1 MAARV
6 LSDEDLELFKTYAY
20 SNYVTRLVCN
30 KWRLPSEE
38 IMRVERATR
47 NQSKNPL
54 WNMLRLDRQT
64 ASASCQNRDPPQNEA
79 MNYGSHQETVVK
91 KNSEL
96 IAMIENLIEYTLKV
110 KIKDKVLECG
120 MFLSQFGLFSAS
132 PDAYFVLETGVLVP
146 IEIKCPWTYREK
158 NIEDVRRALRD
169 RQPRYR
175 VENTSFSVNK
185 RGAPLFV
192 VEKTTPH
199 YRQMQRQMYVMNSPM
214 CVYVVKFGTE
224 FVVNTVMRDET
235 FCLQQYDAEKKLFD
249 MFVSKNQCML
259 RFKNV
264 AARVQSFKNQR
275 YNDKDIGLL
284 ADLGFYY
291 AFGQLKC
298 IFCESVYDVDVA
310 VAKVLQLH
318 ASCNNG
324 KPVQVS
330 SSSAQEYLNHN
341 KRVESLTNNGVTDV
355 NLAKQGVYHDGV
367 QLKTFCCNT
376 DVGFNNAV
384 THTKDC
390 YYVKLL

>member
-1 MAARV
+1 MIARV
-6 LSDEDLELFKTYAY
+6 LSDEDLELYNTYAY
-20 SNYVTRLVCN
+20 SKYVTRLVCS
-30 KWRLPSEE
+30 KWRLSLEE
-38 IMRVERATR
+38 ILRVERATR

-64 ASASCQNRDPPQNEA
+64 ASASCQNRYLPQNEA
-79 MNYGSHQETVVK
+79 MNYGSYQETVVK
-91 KNSEL
+91 KNAVL
-96 IAMIENLIEYTLKV
+96 ISMIENLIEYTLKV

-120 MFLSQFGLFSAS
+120 MFLSQFGLYSAS

-146 IEIKCPWTYREK
+146 VEIKCPWTYREK
-158 NIEDVRRALRD
+158 NIEDVRRGLRD

-249 MFVSKNQCML
+249 VFVSKNQRML
-259 RFKNV
+259 RYKNV
-264 AARVQSFKNQR
+264 ATRIQSFKNQR
-275 YNDKDIGLL
+275 YNDNDVRLL
-284 ADLGFYY
+284 AYSGFYY

-298 IFCESVYDVDVA
+298 IFCEWVIDVDVD

-318 ASCNNG
+318 DSCNNG
-324 KPVQVS
+324 EPVQVPLS
-330 SSSAQEYLNHN
+330 SVQEYLNHN

-355 NLAKQGVYHDGV
+355 SLAKQGVYHDGV

-376 DVGFNNAV
+376 HVNSNNTV
-384 THTKDC
+384 THLKDC

>member
-1 MAARV
+1 MTARV
-6 LSDEDLELFKTYAY
+6 LSDEDLELFNTYAY

-30 KWRLPSEE
+30 KWRLSLEE
-38 IMRVERATR
+38 ILRVERATR

-64 ASASCQNRDPPQNEA
+64 ASATCQNRDPPQNEA

-91 KNSEL
+91 KNAVL
-96 IAMIENLIEYTLKV
+96 ISMIENLIEKTLKV

-132 PDAYFVLETGVLVP
+132 PDAYFVLETGVFVP

-158 NIEDVRRALRD
+158 NIEDVRRGLRD

-185 RGAPLFV
+185 RGSPLFV

-199 YRQMQRQMYVMNSPM
+199 YRQMQRQMYVMNSPL

-249 MFVSKNQCML
+249 VFVSKNQCML
-259 RFKNV
+259 RYKNV
-264 AARVQSFKNQR
+264 AARVQSFHNQR
-275 YNDKDIGLL
+275 YNDNDVRLL
-284 ADLGFYY
+284 ADSGIYY
-291 AFGQLKC
+291 AFGRLKC
-298 IFCESVYDVDVA
+298 IFCEGVYDGDTD

-318 ASCNNG
+318 ESCNNG
-324 KPVQVS
+324 APVQVPLS
-330 SSSAQEYLNHN
+330 SVQEYLNHN
-341 KRVESLTNNGVTDV
+341 KRVESLTHNGVADV
-355 NLAKQGVYHDGV
+355 GLAKQGVYHDGV
-367 QLKTFCCNT
+367 RLKTFCCNT
-376 DVGFNNAV
+376 IVGSNNTV
-384 THTKDC
+384 GHTKDC

>member
-1 MAARV
+1 MSARV
-6 LSDEDLELFKTYAY
+6 LSDEDLDIFETYAY

-30 KWRLPSEE
+30 KWRLPSKE

-64 ASASCQNRDPPQNEA
+64 ASATCQNRDPPQNEA
-79 MNYGSHQETVVK
+79 MNYGSYQETVVK
-91 KNSEL
+91 KNVVL
-96 IAMIENLIEYTLKV
+96 ISMIENLIEKTLNV
-110 KIKDKVLECG
+110 KIKDKILECG

-132 PDAYFVLETGVLVP
+132 PDAYFVLENGVLVP

-185 RGAPLFV
+185 RGSPMFV

-199 YRQMQRQMYVMNSPM
+199 YRQMQRQMYVMNSPL

-259 RFKNV
+259 RYKNV
-264 AARVQSFKNQR
+264 AARIQSFANQR
-275 YNDKDIGLL
+275 YNENDVRLL
-284 ADLGFYY
+284 ADAGFYY
-291 AFGQLKC
+291 AFDQLKC
-298 IFCESVYDVDVA
+298 IFCESVYDVETDIN
-310 VAKVLQLH
+310 KVMQLH

-324 KPVQVS
+324 APVKVS
-330 SSSAQEYLNHN
+330 MSSVQKYLNHN
-341 KRVESLTNNGVTDV
+341 KRVESLIHNGVPDI

-367 QLKTFCCNT
+367 RMKTFCCNT
-376 DVGFNNAV
+376 TVGSDSIVRHRN
-384 THTKDC
+384 DC